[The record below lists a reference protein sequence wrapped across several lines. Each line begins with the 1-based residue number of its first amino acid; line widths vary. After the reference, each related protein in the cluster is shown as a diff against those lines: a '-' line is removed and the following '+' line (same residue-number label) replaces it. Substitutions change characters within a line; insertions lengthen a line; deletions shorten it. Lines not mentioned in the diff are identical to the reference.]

1 MREIKKTD
9 IDANTKKIEIIEDGV
24 SIITVSPPSIW
35 AFKNNTI
42 SEIEEQ
48 LSKLNKSALSN
59 EEKSSVQAWMNEA

>member
-35 AFKNNTI
+35 AFKKNTI
-42 SEIEEQ
+42 SESEEQ

>member
-9 IDANTKKIEIIEDGV
+9 IDANTKKIEIIENGV
-24 SIITVSPPSIW
+24 SIITVAPPSIW